1 MPGADEASS
10 GWPLALFV
18 GLSVLGLIG
27 LLLPLPDAGAGLRL
41 ALNLA
46 HLPLFALWS
55 GLLLRLHL
63 QTRGPAQALTVCSVI
78 ALLVAVGSEAA
89 QALQPSREV
98 DLRDVFSNLAG
109 VGLGLAFARWRW
121 RARFAVV

>member
-1 MPGADEASS
+1 MPGAGEASS
-10 GWPLALFV
+10 AWPLALFV

-27 LLLPLPDAGAGLRL
+27 LLLPLPDVGAGLRL

-46 HLPLFALWS
+46 HVPLFALWS

-63 QTRGPAQALTVCSVI
+63 QTRGPAQALTVCSGI

-121 RARFAVV
+121 RAWFAKA